1 MGEMATTGTSA
12 HALGAAK
19 LGQVGVLYH
28 GLEVMGGGSILGG
41 LMLGAIASFVI
52 DRAFTKAAAFAAV
65 AAGMTFFGFMHGEAI
80 GIGQSPLVT
89 IAYLGVAGV
98 LFGCAKFAT
107 VTAAAPEEHH
117 HGDAEPVAAE

>member
-1 MGEMATTGTSA
+1 
-12 HALGAAK
+12 
-19 LGQVGVLYH
+19 
-28 GLEVMGGGSILGG
+28 VMGGGSILGG

-89 IAYLGVAGV
+89 IAYLGVAGL

-107 VTAAAPEEHH
+107 ITAAEPEEHH
-117 HGDAEPVAAE
+117 HEHAVPVAAE